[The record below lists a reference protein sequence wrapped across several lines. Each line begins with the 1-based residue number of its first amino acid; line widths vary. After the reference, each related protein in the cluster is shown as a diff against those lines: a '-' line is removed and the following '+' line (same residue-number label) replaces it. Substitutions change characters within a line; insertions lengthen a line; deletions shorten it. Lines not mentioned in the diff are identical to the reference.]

1 MKRLRQIVHLDSYEV
16 EKGTQFG
23 NWMRQNASITMEFT
37 TEETVGINKIL
48 GLDIAQMP
56 DSYDIQY
63 VKIVQAR
70 KHKKKRINKK
80 WLKRYGYKQ
89 EYQFLAGKYGK
100 TLVDSKIQRA
110 SQYKNTYNYATIKKW
125 CEEDAQKRKRSIKF
139 NNFSQREV
147 ADFDALESDL
157 IDNTIVQDCSLSDGG

>member
-1 MKRLRQIVHLDSYEV
+1 MPTKYDFGDGNLTLFDATTGRELSILDNVHLDSCEV

-37 TEETVGINKIL
+37 TDETVDTNKIL

-80 WLKRYGYKQ
+80 WLKRYGYKKVVVNSK
-89 EYQFLAGKYGK
+89 GWNVK
-100 TLVDSKIQRA
+100 TYTDG
-110 SQYKNTYNYATIKKW
+110 TIEFVK
-125 CEEDAQKRKRSIKF
+125 
-139 NNFSQREV
+139 
-147 ADFDALESDL
+147 
-157 IDNTIVQDCSLSDGG
+157 

>member
-1 MKRLRQIVHLDSYEV
+1 MDSCEV

-37 TEETVGINKIL
+37 TEETVDINKIL

-56 DSYDIQY
+56 DSYGIQY

-80 WLKRYGYKQ
+80 WLKHYGYKKVIVNSN
-89 EYQFLAGKYGK
+89 GWNVK
-100 TLVDSKIQRA
+100 TH
-110 SQYKNTYNYATIKKW
+110 T
-125 CEEDAQKRKRSIKF
+125 
-139 NNFSQREV
+139 
-147 ADFDALESDL
+147 
-157 IDNTIVQDCSLSDGG
+157 DGTVEFVK